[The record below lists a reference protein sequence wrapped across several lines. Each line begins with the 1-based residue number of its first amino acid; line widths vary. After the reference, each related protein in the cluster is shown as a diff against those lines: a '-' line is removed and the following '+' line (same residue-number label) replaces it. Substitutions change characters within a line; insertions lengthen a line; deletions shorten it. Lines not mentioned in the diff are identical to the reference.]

1 MKNKIK
7 PAIEKFKIAILEDN
21 LFYNKLL
28 KKQLEDY
35 FENLGVLTNCVFS
48 IKAFTNTNDFV
59 ENFSENT
66 DVALLDF
73 YLQDGETALKVME
86 KIKYKSANCKVII
99 ISGVKNI
106 HTYYKTFWLGAV
118 DFITKDRTAPIRSCR
133 LIESIYTEKLGTAS

>member
-1 MKNKIK
+1 MKHK

-35 FENLGVLTNCVFS
+35 FENLGVLNNCVFS
-48 IKAFTNTNDFV
+48 IKAFTNTNDFID
-59 ENFSENT
+59 NLSANT
-66 DVALLDF
+66 DVVLLDF

-86 KIKYKSANCKVII
+86 KIKHKSDNCKVII

-133 LIESIYTEKLGTAS
+133 LIEAIYIEKAGVVS

>member
-7 PAIEKFKIAILEDN
+7 PTIEKFKIAILEDN

-48 IKAFTNTNDFV
+48 IKSFTNTNDFV
-59 ENFSENT
+59 ENLSENT
-66 DVALLDF
+66 DVALIDF

-86 KIKYKSANCKVII
+86 KIKYKSADCKVII

-133 LIESIYTEKLGTAS
+133 LIESIYTEKLGTVS